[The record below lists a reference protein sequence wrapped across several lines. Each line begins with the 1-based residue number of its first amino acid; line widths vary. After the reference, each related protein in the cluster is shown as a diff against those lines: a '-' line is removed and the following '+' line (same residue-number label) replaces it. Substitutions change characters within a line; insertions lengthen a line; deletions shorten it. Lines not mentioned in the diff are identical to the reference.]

1 MTNDEIVR
9 RFDSVNR
16 WRSGDEH
23 AVHKPLL
30 ALLALGRLQRG
41 ESQLVEFAAIETKLR
56 DLLRSFGPSRKS
68 YHPEYPF
75 WRLQN
80 DGVWNVTADGE
91 LEVRASNTDPKL
103 SELRRLHARGGF
115 VAEIDEAL
123 RKDKRL
129 VARVAESLLEMTFP
143 SSLHDDVLTAVG
155 LDVRLV
161 SVERDPEFRRLVLR
175 AYEYRCAFCGYDGR
189 LDDAP
194 IGIEAAHVRWHCRN
208 GPSTLDNGVALC
220 SLHHKAFDMG
230 ALGLTED
237 LRIVVSIR
245 VNGGERTSTA
255 LQALA
260 GQPLRSPQPGLDV
273 LHPAHRS
280 WHFSNI
286 FKAPARG
293 MSEVPRR

>member
-1 MTNDEIVR
+1 MTNDEIVQ
-9 RFDSVNR
+9 RFDDLNR
-16 WRSGDEH
+16 WKSGDEH

-30 ALLALGRLQRG
+30 ALLALGRLQRN
-41 ESQLVEFAAIETKLR
+41 EARLVAFTEIEEKLR

-80 DGVWNVTADGE
+80 DQLWEVTADGE
-91 LEVRASNTDPKL
+91 LEARASNTDPKL

-115 VAEIDEAL
+115 MPDIDDTL

-129 VARVAESLLEMTFP
+129 AARVAEKLLEMTFP

-155 LDVRLV
+155 VDLRLV
-161 SVERDPEFRRLVLR
+161 AVERDPEFRRLVLR

-230 ALGLTED
+230 ALGLTDE
-237 LRIVVSIR
+237 LRIIVSIR
-245 VNGGERTSTA
+245 VNGGERTGAA

-260 GQPLRSPQPGLDV
+260 GQRLQGPQPGQDV

-280 WHFSNI
+280 WHFDNI

-293 MSEVPRR
+293 AS